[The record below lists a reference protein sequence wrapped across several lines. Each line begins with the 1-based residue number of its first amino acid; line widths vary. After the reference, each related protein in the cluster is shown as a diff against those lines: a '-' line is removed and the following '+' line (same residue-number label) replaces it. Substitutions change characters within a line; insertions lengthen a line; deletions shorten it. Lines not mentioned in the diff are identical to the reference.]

1 MKHIHGKEI
10 LNLDAIS
17 SNENQNAR
25 VNVRLPCFDTLVEIA
40 KEDPEQL
47 ERLRDAL
54 TQQLIDNAPTHR
66 HHRLNGL
73 QFKIDLERERAGS
86 ALSACIT
93 LSEMTH
99 ESLQRLK
106 EILTNPEEY
115 LRNQTSHSAEV
126 IPFEPKQT
134 PTKEP

>member
-1 MKHIHGKEI
+1 MKHIHNKET

-17 SNENQNAR
+17 SNEDQDAR
-25 VNVRLPCFDTLVEIA
+25 INMRLPSFDTLVDIA

-54 TQQLIDNAPTHR
+54 TQQLIDNAPTHM

-93 LSEMTH
+93 ISEMMH
-99 ESLQRLK
+99 ESLHRLK

-134 PTKEP
+134 PTKRS

>member
-1 MKHIHGKEI
+1 MKHIHNKEI

-17 SNENQNAR
+17 SNEDQDAR
-25 VNVRLPCFDTLVEIA
+25 INMRLPSFDTLVDIA

-54 TQQLIDNAPTHR
+54 TQQLIDNAPTHM

-73 QFKIDLERERAGS
+73 QFKIDLERERASS

-93 LSEMTH
+93 ISEMMH
-99 ESLQRLK
+99 ESLHRLK

-134 PTKEP
+134 PTKRS